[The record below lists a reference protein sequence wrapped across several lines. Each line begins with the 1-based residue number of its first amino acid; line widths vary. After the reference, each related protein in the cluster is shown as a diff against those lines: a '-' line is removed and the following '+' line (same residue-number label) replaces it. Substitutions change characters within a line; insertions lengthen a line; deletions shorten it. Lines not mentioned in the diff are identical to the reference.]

1 MTYYVIPVCYAPT
14 IKMTAWRHNMEAIT
28 IAGVAV
34 LAVGGYY
41 AAVDFLND
49 LGLRGKRVEAQALR
63 VSVSRRSVVTPQTGI
78 KKMAG
83 MHI

>member
-1 MTYYVIPVCYAPT
+1 
-14 IKMTAWRHNMEAIT
+14 MEAIMV
-28 IAGVAV
+28 GGLAV

-41 AAVDFLND
+41 SVVDFMND
-49 LGLRGKRVEAQALR
+49 LGIRREGTRVAGEK
-63 VSVSRRSVVTPQTGI
+63 SVRCRCYLVAPQTGI

>member
-1 MTYYVIPVCYAPT
+1 
-14 IKMTAWRHNMEAIT
+14 MEAIM
-28 IAGVAV
+28 IGGLAV

-41 AAVDFLND
+41 SFIDFLND
-49 LGLRGKRVEAQALR
+49 VGVRGRGVVAAEKKLP
-63 VSVSRRSVVTPQTGI
+63 VSRSYGVATQTGI

>member
-1 MTYYVIPVCYAPT
+1 
-14 IKMTAWRHNMEAIT
+14 MEAIM
-28 IAGVAV
+28 IGGLAV

-41 AAVDFLND
+41 TAIDFLYD
-49 LGLRGKRVEAQALR
+49 LGIRGRRVETTAKKSPVSR
-63 VSVSRRSVVTPQTGI
+63 HYSVSPQTEI

>member
-1 MTYYVIPVCYAPT
+1 
-14 IKMTAWRHNMEAIT
+14 MEAIM
-28 IAGVAV
+28 IGGLAV

-41 AAVDFLND
+41 SVIDFVND
-49 LGLRGKRVEAQALR
+49 LGMHRRKVETVTNRLPI
-63 VSVSRRSVVTPQTGI
+63 SRRYVVSPQAGI

>member
-1 MTYYVIPVCYAPT
+1 
-14 IKMTAWRHNMEAIT
+14 MEAIT
-28 IAGVAV
+28 IAGLAV

-41 AAVDFLND
+41 SVVDLIHD
-49 LGLRGKRVEAQALR
+49 LGFSGKRPVMGAQKSL
-63 VSVSRRSVVTPQTGI
+63 VSHRYVVAPQAGI

>member
-1 MTYYVIPVCYAPT
+1 
-14 IKMTAWRHNMEAIT
+14 MEAIM
-28 IAGVAV
+28 IGGLAV

-41 AAVDFLND
+41 SAIDLLND
-49 LGLRGKRVEAQALR
+49 LGIRGRGVETAAKKSPVSR
-63 VSVSRRSVVTPQTGI
+63 YYSVSPQTGI

>member
-1 MTYYVIPVCYAPT
+1 
-14 IKMTAWRHNMEAIT
+14 MEAIT
-28 IAGVAV
+28 IGGLAV

-41 AAVDFLND
+41 SLIDLIND
-49 LGLRGKRVEAQALR
+49 MGLGAKRIEAGKK
-63 VSVSRRSVVTPQTGI
+63 VSPVSRSYFSAPQTGI